1 MHYYALGLKRLFDF
15 VNRFPRWM
23 LMIASGAVASVV
35 MRLLHSNPAAEVPTQ
50 PQAEAEAKGGGS
62 MGNGAGVEVRRWWQ
76 DVGHEGRDGSW
87 VVNVKENWERRC
99 QKLERGWCVK
109 ERWRKVH
116 PDLASRLATVT
127 THDLR
132 VALPISAISLP

>member
-1 MHYYALGLKRLFDF
+1 MRRLH
-15 VNRFPRWM
+15 PK
-23 LMIASGAVASVV
+23 V
-35 MRLLHSNPAAEVPTQ
+35 MRRLHSAG

-99 QKLERGWCVK
+99 RKLERGWCVK